1 MTHVTRRRHWWT
13 VSVLGLLC
21 LGLIAQLVFF
31 ENRTTSIETPAVP
44 NNQTSTV
51 TPPFLQQQESVTI
64 PGTAT
69 TSETV
74 LPIEPVLFQYVEI
87 INSCDIHFEGDCVI
101 ARTGPDTDFPLVAK
115 LRNHVVLKVA
125 GKVEHDGQL
134 WYKIDFDEF
143 IRYPERIAEGMY
155 VPSDRVTVL
164 LDEGEKT
171 SWTDGSTTTTKRIVV
186 NRATQKLIAYDG
198 DTIFMET
205 LISTGL
211 ELSPTAAGTFT
222 IYKKTPS
229 RYMQG
234 PLPGFTD
241 EYDLPGVP
249 WNLYFTNDGAV
260 IHGAYW
266 HDSFG
271 SRYSHGCVNLTPEDA
286 QKLYTWAPLGT
297 KVIVQ

>member
-21 LGLIAQLVFF
+21 LTLIAQLVFF
-31 ENRTTSIETPAVP
+31 ENRTTPVETPAVP